1 VRDDIVQA
9 RICADRAEPEATKTL
24 LEAASDKIEKLLRLI
39 TQIERPWEKQGETKN
54 TLNEFKN

>member
-24 LEAASDKIEKLLRLI
+24 LEAASDKRLI
-39 TQIERPWEKQGETKN
+39 TQTERPWEKKGETKN